1 MGGNQEED
9 IMDGNVEKEN
19 VGKEEKEGR
28 GGGTREHLSS
38 VCCT

>member
-19 VGKEEKEGR
+19 VGKEEKEV
-28 GGGTREHLSS
+28 TLSS
-38 VCCT
+38 I